1 MMKTGLLS
9 VMILCHTKV
18 ECISQEVMGTFDDGN
33 FGYDSTKVECISQ
46 EVMGTFDDGNF
57 GYDFCRKH

>member
-1 MMKTGLLS
+1 MKTGLLS

-46 EVMGTFDDGNF
+46 EVIGTFDDGNF
-57 GYDFCRKH
+57 G